1 MRLLQITFLN
11 SSSYLLVFECLHAD
25 DSSAW
30 FWGGGDIMT
39 PVNNVPGNY
48 SLVNNLRGDSS
59 PVNNV
64 RVDIFIDKI
73 LFGW

>member
-1 MRLLQITFLN
+1 
-11 SSSYLLVFECLHAD
+11 
-25 DSSAW
+25 
-30 FWGGGDIMT
+30 MT

-73 LFGW
+73 LGVDTVIRRQVKPTSAFVAYVVCIYASTYTGSM